1 MSTPIAATISGTSH
15 WVSSDGFRLHLWEKR
30 LDAPHGRERDTGQVI
45 LLIHGA
51 TYSGPTDYDVQA
63 PGKDYSLMDYLAARG
78 HDVFTFDIRGYGR
91 SDKPADGFSVST
103 EAAVRDTSEVVN
115 AICNMRGVGTVDLFG
130 WSWGSAIASL
140 YASLHPERVR
150 RLVRYAGSAGPAP
163 TVDSNHAAET
173 ADPGEPGVLTTRESI
188 VARIEQDVVI
198 PEAQEAFVAAA
209 LRWDAKSPGGTRSE
223 LATGGPRPRAAPE
236 AITVPTLMIY
246 GARDAGY
253 RPAQVADF
261 FARLNTPDK
270 TLMVVP
276 DAGHFLILQ
285 KPRMRLFEATAQFFG
300 QD

>member
-1 MSTPIAATISGTSH
+1 MSTPVATAISGTTH
-15 WVSSDGFRLHLWEKR
+15 WVSSDGFRLHVWEKQ
-30 LDAPHGRERDTGQVI
+30 LDAPQGCERDTGQVI
-45 LLIHGA
+45 LLIHGG

-103 EAAVRDTSEVVN
+103 EAAVRDTSAVAD
-115 AICNMRGVGTVDLFG
+115 AIRDMRGVERVDLFG

-140 YASLHPERVR
+140 YASLHPGRVR
-150 RLVRYAGSAGPAP
+150 RLVRYAGSAGPPPQSGGGHNAGAP
-163 TVDSNHAAET
+163 G
-173 ADPGEPGVLTTRESI
+173 PGGAWVASTRESI
-188 VARIEQDVVI
+188 VARIEQDVVV

-209 LRWDAKSPGGTRSE
+209 LRWDAVSPGGTRVE

-253 RPAQVADF
+253 RPEQVADF

-270 TLMVVP
+270 TLIVVP
-276 DAGHFLILQ
+276 DAGHFLLLQ
-285 KPRMRLFEATAQFFG
+285 KPRMRLFAATEQFFG